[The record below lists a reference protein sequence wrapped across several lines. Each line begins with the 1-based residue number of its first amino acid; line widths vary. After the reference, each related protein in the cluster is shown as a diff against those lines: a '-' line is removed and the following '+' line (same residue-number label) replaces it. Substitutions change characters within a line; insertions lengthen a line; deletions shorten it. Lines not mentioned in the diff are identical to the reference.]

1 MGWIILGLV
10 GSGLGLL
17 LVLTL
22 VRIAGEEDRAA
33 RHTQRRL
40 DPLCRGY
47 DYVDLLSKPHVVRW
61 SAHRT
66 EASEAS

>member
-40 DPLCRGY
+40 DPY
-47 DYVDLLSKPHVVRW
+47 AEVTNT
-61 SAHRT
+61 RT
-66 EASEAS
+66 S

>member
-22 VRIAGEEDRAA
+22 VTHRGRRGSGSAPHAA
-33 RHTQRRL
+33 EVG
-40 DPLCRGY
+40 PLCRGY
-47 DYVDLLSKPHVVRW
+47 DYADLLSKPHVVRW
-61 SAHRT
+61 VG
-66 EASEAS
+66 ASNRS